1 MHQAG
6 ISLEETASALG
17 ILSNNGL
24 EAQKAGTGLRKV
36 ISSLTSPTKAAED
49 SLKSIGLKA
58 SDFVNKSGKLKSLSQ
73 IFELL
78 AKHTEKL
85 SNVKKVD
92 LLHNIFGQTGQNAA
106 GVFLTNAQAA
116 LKGTAEGVDELTA
129 KVKKA
134 EKNDYIGRLAKKNMN
149 TLQGQLKILKQTWS
163 VTETNF
169 GQDIQPF
176 LKNTVHVAQQVLK
189 AFNDLPKPMR
199 QTIEA
204 TTAIG
209 LGFMTLAGAVGVFQ
223 KIMSPAVQLFMKFTT
238 HDKAIEEETPGVVS
252 SLSTEGSAVQTL
264 TEQYAKLAEEKRLAS
279 ESYSGGASGATSAEE
294 EVTNSDYRDW
304 ETDRKST
311 RLNSSHEIPS
321 RMPSSA

>member
-1 MHQAG
+1 MSNMAHYDSTKTYENKKEMIMDRFIVP
-6 ISLEETASALG
+6 ISSSHFRIIDKFEYNVE
-17 ILSNNGL
+17 
-24 EAQKAGTGLRKV
+24 KAGTGLRKV

-49 SLKSIGLKA
+49 SLKSVGLKV

-134 EKNDYIGRLAKKNMN
+134 EKNDYIDRLAKKNMN

-169 GQDIQPF
+169 GQDVQPF

-209 LGFMTLAGAVGVFQ
+209 LGFMTLAGLLV
-223 KIMSPAVQLFMKFTT
+223 
-238 HDKAIEEETPGVVS
+238 
-252 SLSTEGSAVQTL
+252 
-264 TEQYAKLAEEKRLAS
+264 
-279 ESYSGGASGATSAEE
+279 YS
-294 EVTNSDYRDW
+294 R
-304 ETDRKST
+304 R
-311 RLNSSHEIPS
+311 
-321 RMPSSA
+321 